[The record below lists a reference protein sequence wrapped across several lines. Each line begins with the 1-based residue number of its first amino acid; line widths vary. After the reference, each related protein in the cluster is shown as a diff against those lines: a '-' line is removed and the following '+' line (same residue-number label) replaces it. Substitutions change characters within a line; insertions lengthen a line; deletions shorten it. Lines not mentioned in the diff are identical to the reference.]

1 MSIQAELAR
10 LTNAKA
16 AIQAAIEGKGVTVPS
31 GTLLDGMAALIDG
44 IESGGGIPSGFKLCA
59 GSITLAENSASID
72 ISSLLGFSP
81 STAKHW
87 TITFFAVN
95 DNAGSYKRF
104 EVLFCNVT
112 YYGYGISPIHANNL
126 RYRSTAGSLT
136 SFDNLSGQPTY
147 SDGIITISEAYGYW
161 FKSGLPLYYV
171 YLGEE

>member
-1 MSIQAELAR
+1 MSIQTELTR

-16 AIQAAIEGKGVTVPS
+16 AIQAAIEGKGVAVPS
-31 GTLLDGMAALIDG
+31 GTLLDGMAPLIDA
-44 IESGGGIPSGFKLCA
+44 IEAGGGSPSGFKLCA

-87 TITFFAVN
+87 TITFFAV
-95 DNAGSYKRF
+95 DDDTPYYRY

-112 YYGYGISPIHANNL
+112 YYGKKSSPLNTNNL
-126 RYRSTAGSLT
+126 RYRNNVGSYTNYYSLV
-136 SFDNLSGQPTY
+136 GQPTY
-147 SDGIITISEAYGYW
+147 SDGIITISESYGYL

>member
-1 MSIQAELAR
+1 MSIQTELTR
-10 LTNAKA
+10 ITNAKA
-16 AIQAAIEGKGVTVPS
+16 AIKTAIEGKGVTVPA
-31 GTLLDGMAALIDG
+31 GTLLDGMASLIEG
-44 IESGGGIPSGFKLCA
+44 IETGGGSPSGFKLCA

-95 DNAGSYKRF
+95 DSSSRSRYD
-104 EVLFCNVT
+104 VLFCNVT
-112 YYGYGISPIHANNL
+112 YYGHRSSPIITNNL
-126 RYRSTAGSLT
+126 RYRNTAGNSTNFYSLV
-136 SFDNLSGQPTY
+136 GQPTY
-147 SDGIITISEAYGYW
+147 SDGIITISEEYGYW

>member
-1 MSIQAELAR
+1 MSIQTELAR

-31 GTLLDGMAALIDG
+31 GTLLDGMAALIDA
-44 IESGGGIPSGFKLCA
+44 IEAGGGSPSGFKLCA

-95 DNAGSYKRF
+95 DSSPTNRF
-104 EVLFCNVT
+104 DVLFCNVT
-112 YYGYGISPIHANNL
+112 YYGYRGSPINTNNL
-126 RYRSTAGSLT
+126 RYRNTVGSHTNFYSLV
-136 SFDNLSGQPTY
+136 GQPTY
-147 SDGIITISEAYGYW
+147 SDGIITISESYGYW